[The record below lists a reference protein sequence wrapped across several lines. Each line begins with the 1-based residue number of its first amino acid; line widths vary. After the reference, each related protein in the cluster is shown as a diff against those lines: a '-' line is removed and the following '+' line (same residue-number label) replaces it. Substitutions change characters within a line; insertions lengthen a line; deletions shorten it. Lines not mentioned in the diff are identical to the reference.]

1 MDTITLK
8 VKTTK
13 PTQEI
18 EFRFSE
24 TRSSKPI
31 QFKIDWGDGTLNTQ
45 TSHVY
50 KMPAIK
56 KPYIIKISLDKI
68 SYFECRN
75 NKDSYNDDNKYGI
88 ISLNASGCKS
98 LKKLIC
104 TNQPLIE
111 LNIAECA
118 ELEYIN
124 CQNCFLNDN
133 ALRDIY
139 KQLPMGKEWDG
150 NIQDTPKIID
160 IKYNFSAYF
169 GGPKEVAEEKLWKVE
184 Y

>member
-1 MDTITLK
+1 
-8 VKTTK
+8 
-13 PTQEI
+13 
-18 EFRFSE
+18 
-24 TRSSKPI
+24 
-31 QFKIDWGDGTLNTQ
+31 
-45 TSHVY
+45 
-50 KMPAIK
+50 MPAIK

-75 NKDSYNDDNKYGI
+75 NKNSYYDDNKYGI
-88 ISLNASGCKS
+88 ISLDASGCKS